1 MYDYH
6 LRVINGYIMRVD
18 TVCNIKT
25 VTILFQSDE
34 ETVTPIRYE
43 KVEGQKVD
51 EIREY
56 LRMATENNGKAI
68 DEKDVVLMVT
78 MLAKIREIISK
89 KDWNAHRGG
98 KCILPPL
105 KLCN

>member
-56 LRMATENNGKAI
+56 LRMATENNGRVT

-89 KDWNAHRGG
+89 KD
-98 KCILPPL
+98 
-105 KLCN
+105 

>member
-1 MYDYH
+1 MYDYY

-56 LRMATENNGKAI
+56 LRMATENNGRVT

-89 KDWNAHRGG
+89 KD
-98 KCILPPL
+98 
-105 KLCN
+105 

>member
-89 KDWNAHRGG
+89 KD
-98 KCILPPL
+98 
-105 KLCN
+105 

>member
-43 KVEGQKVD
+43 KVKGQKVD

-56 LRMATENNGKAI
+56 LRMATENNGRVT

-89 KDWNAHRGG
+89 KD
-98 KCILPPL
+98 
-105 KLCN
+105 